1 MYTNIYLCRNYL
13 GRSMHSY
20 AYKTKTSKPQNFWI
34 APSKKHFSGSNDQN
48 WMPFGNSFHIWSSK
62 AQCEQNAWKHA
73 MLSIVLQH
81 LQSHIGNP
89 CTSVQVNYHYLDL
102 SYKWQMLFYHTQKSI
117 AVQILF
123 NYFNGDQS
131 VIISNKE
138 KVNLAKSYL
147 EIIIGNKKDTFI
159 DLNLF

>member
-1 MYTNIYLCRNYL
+1 
-13 GRSMHSY
+13 
-20 AYKTKTSKPQNFWI
+20 
-34 APSKKHFSGSNDQN
+34 
-48 WMPFGNSFHIWSSK
+48 
-62 AQCEQNAWKHA
+62 
-73 MLSIVLQH
+73 
-81 LQSHIGNP
+81 
-89 CTSVQVNYHYLDL
+89 
-102 SYKWQMLFYHTQKSI
+102 MLFYHTQKSI